1 MDINECLEKRFLI
14 KTGSAPDLVQKE
26 LAEAA
31 YDLEK
36 SEKAFSDEDWK
47 WAIIKAY
54 YCMFHAARAVL
65 FKIGLRETKHFAIG
79 IVLEDL
85 YKKGKIESN
94 YVNNFNAALSSRED
108 ADYHYFYS
116 KDIAKHNLEIAEEFL
131 ARMKKLIAKLKGGI
145 K

>member
-54 YCMFHAARAVL
+54 YCMFHAARALLYSKGYREKSHFCLRAALKNL
-65 FKIGLRETKHFAIG
+65 FVDNNLLELNFLDDYDMAKDLRE
-79 IVLEDL
+79 
-85 YKKGKIESN
+85 N
-94 YVNNFNAALSSRED
+94 
-108 ADYHYFYS
+108 ADYKSNFS
-116 KDIAKHNLEIAEEFL
+116 KEGAQRLIEKAGGFL
-131 ARMKKLIAKLKGGI
+131 SKVKSLLK
-145 K
+145 